1 MNYENICTSKGLFLE
16 EEPRRGGG
24 GGDRGGVGVAA
35 ADRGGGKP
43 PLELDRFLNESLA
56 LADAAVSGTGGEL
69 FPFPRRRRGIKPSRC
84 LCRVIGPRPPG
95 PLGRF
100 FFFGRKLKFYKM

>member
-1 MNYENICTSKGLFLE
+1 LFLE

-43 PLELDRFLNESLA
+43 PLELDRFLDESLA
-56 LADAAVSGTGGEL
+56 LADAAMSGTGG
-69 FPFPRRRRGIKPSRC
+69 RRRALP
-84 LCRVIGPRPPG
+84 LPPAAERV
-95 PLGRF
+95 
-100 FFFGRKLKFYKM
+100 